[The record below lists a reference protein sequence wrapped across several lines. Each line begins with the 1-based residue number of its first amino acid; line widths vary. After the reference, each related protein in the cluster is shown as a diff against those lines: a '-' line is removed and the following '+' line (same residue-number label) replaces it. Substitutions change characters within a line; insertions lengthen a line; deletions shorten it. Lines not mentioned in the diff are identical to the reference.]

1 MSRFPSR
8 AAIAALVVVLLV
20 AAACS
25 GGNDKSSKK
34 PAIRTATTAAMP
46 AIAPL
51 TGLPDPTGVAQGRPV
66 LSVKIENTPQV
77 RPQAGIEAADIVW
90 NEVVEGGITRFLA
103 MFQSTSADVVGP
115 IRSVRLTDPS
125 IVWPVGGIFA
135 YSGGA
140 PSAVRAIG
148 QAPVKLVDE
157 SKAGDAMFRDRSRA
171 APHNLFGR
179 PARLWTFGG
188 EPVPPPPEFSYTPPG
203 KVTAAATAAT
213 SVSIGYA
220 RDYTVGYT
228 WSAAAGA
235 WMRTTAGRPFVSRS
249 GAQIAAQ
256 NVVILPV
263 VYRGGVGQEGAEAQL
278 VGRGSAIVLRDGT
291 STLGTWERRDVGEH
305 MTLRTAAGD
314 LINLAPG
321 HTWIELPDVSY
332 TVDVVKP
339 ATTPTS

>member
-1 MSRFPSR
+1 MSRLPSR
-8 AAIAALVVVLLV
+8 AALAALIVVVLA

-25 GGNDKSSKK
+25 GGDHKSST
-34 PAIRTATTAAMP
+34 PATNGTSTTVAPP
-46 AIAPL
+46 ALAPL
-51 TGLPDPTGVAQGRPV
+51 TGLPDPTGVAQTRPV

-90 NEVVEGGITRFLA
+90 NEVVEGGITRFLT
-103 MFQSTSADVVGP
+103 MFQSQSADVVGP

-125 IVWPVGGIFA
+125 IVWPVGGIFV

-140 PSAVRAIG
+140 PNAVRAIG
-148 QAPVKLVDE
+148 QAPVTLVDE
-157 SKAGDAMFRDRSRA
+157 NTAGDAMFRDRSRA

-179 PARLWTFGG
+179 PARLWAFGG
-188 EPVPPPPEFSYTPPG
+188 EPVPPQPQFTYTPPR
-203 KVTAAATAAT
+203 KLNAAATPAT
-213 SVSIGYA
+213 SVSIGYS
-220 RDYTVGYT
+220 RDYAVSYT
-228 WSAAAGA
+228 WDAPTGA
-235 WMRTTAGRPFVSRS
+235 WLRSTAGRPFVSRS
-249 GAQIAAQ
+249 GAQIATQ

-278 VGRGSAIVLRDGT
+278 VGHGSVIVLRDGT

-305 MTLRTAAGD
+305 MTLRTAGGD

-321 HTWIELPDVSY
+321 HTWVELPDVSY

>member
-1 MSRFPSR
+1 MSRFPPR
-8 AAIAALVVVLLV
+8 AAVAALVVLVLV
-20 AAACS
+20 TAACS
-25 GGNDKSSKK
+25 GNDKSSKQQANGTS
-34 PAIRTATTAAMP
+34 PTAAPP
-46 AIAPL
+46 AVAPL
-51 TGLPDPTGVAQGRPV
+51 TGLPDPTGVAQTRPV

-103 MFQSTSADVVGP
+103 MFQSASADVVGP

-140 PSAVRAIG
+140 PNAVQAIG
-148 QAPVKLVDE
+148 RAPVTLVDE

-179 PARLWTFGG
+179 PTRLWAFGG
-188 EPVPPPPEFSYTPPG
+188 EPVPPPAQFSYTPPG

-213 SVSIGYA
+213 GVSIGYG
-220 RDYTVGYT
+220 RDYAVSYT
-228 WSAAAGA
+228 WDAAAGA
-235 WMRTTAGRPFVSRS
+235 WLRSTAGRPFVSRS
-249 GAQIAAQ
+249 GAQIATQ

-278 VGRGSAIVLRDGT
+278 LGRGTAIVLRDGT
-291 STLGTWERRDVGEH
+291 STLGTWERRDIGEP

-321 HTWIELPDVSY
+321 HTWVELPDVSY
-332 TVDVVKP
+332 TVDVAKP
-339 ATTPTS
+339 PTTPTS